1 MDVPATSRRPVNE
14 FELEVFNTVCPLF
27 CYFMCILENIF
38 SLRRLRNFLIY
49 LCLAALPSLL
59 MAQSRR
65 DSLENE
71 FKKQSSDS
79 VKVRIL
85 IKLAYEYQYVDL
97 KKAKSLA
104 EDAITIAQRNDLRAG
119 ESHAHETL
127 GALYTLSGDYITA
140 LRHDNKAYEIFSALN
155 DSIGLASIYNSIG
168 DDYFDIGEYDESYHY
183 YTQAYKISK
192 QKGDSLLMTISVHNW
207 GRVFKE
213 LGQFDAAMDKLLI
226 SQKLSEQ
233 INDEEGLP
241 YSLDEIGDIQLRKQE
256 YDAALSTL
264 TRSLRLTRKMNI
276 QILEPRTL
284 TKLAVIHLAK
294 GNYDKALAYYDSTS
308 FLHEKTNN
316 ELGNAEVDLG
326 KAKVYAE
333 QNKLDAAIASVEK
346 SLAIARK
353 LNARTLEAE
362 CFSQFTKLWEKK
374 GDYQRS
380 LQYLKQ
386 YKQLEDS
393 LFSHDMQQKLLRE
406 QVLFETE
413 HKDTQIAALK
423 SQQDAIDEQ
432 LKKQEFIRN
441 ILVVVMALSVI
452 LLATVYR
459 SGQRRR
465 QINKLLLQHQEETE
479 RRSEELERLNQVKDK
494 FFSIISHDLRS
505 PINALSG
512 LLDLLD
518 KGAIRP
524 DELPM
529 HISELKTR
537 FNHTR
542 TLLNNLLD
550 WTLLQM
556 DKLNLQ
562 PTRIDLHKIVDENIQ
577 LLSGMQNKQI
587 RMINNIPLLAIAHAD
602 SNTTNLVFRNLMTN
616 AIKFTNDGGEVLING
631 EQRDGQWLI
640 SVKDNGIGMNNDVLK
655 ILFDKTAPYTTRG
668 TANEKGTGLGLILCK
683 EFVEKNG
690 GKIWVESAEGRGS
703 IFYFTLPKAS

>member
-1 MDVPATSRRPVNE
+1 MFIVET
-14 FELEVFNTVCPLF
+14 
-27 CYFMCILENIF
+27 IF
-38 SLRRLRNFLIY
+38 SLKRLRNLPICIY
-49 LCLAALPSLL
+49 LVLLPSLM
-59 MAQSRR
+59 MAQSER
-65 DSLENE
+65 DSLEKE
-71 FKKQSSDS
+71 LKKETSDS

-85 IKLAYEYQYVDL
+85 IRLAYEYQYTDL

-104 EDAITIAQRNDLRAG
+104 EDAIELAQKNNLPRG
-119 ESHAHETL
+119 ESYAHETL

-140 LRHDNKAYEIFSALN
+140 LKHDNKAFEVFSGLK
-155 DSIGLASIYNSIG
+155 DSLGLASIYNSIG
-168 DDYFDIGEYDESYHY
+168 DDYFDIGEYDEAYHY

-192 QKGDSLLMTISVHNW
+192 LKGDSLLMTISVHNW

-226 SQKLSEQ
+226 SQDLSEQ
-233 INDEEGLP
+233 IDDEEGLP

-264 TRSLRLTRKMNI
+264 TRSLALTRKLNI

-284 TKLAVIHLAK
+284 TKLAVINLAK
-294 GNYDKALAYYDSTS
+294 GNYDNALAYYDSTNA
-308 FLHEKTNN
+308 LHQKTNN
-316 ELGNAEVDLG
+316 ELGSAEVEFG
-326 KAKVYAE
+326 RARVYAE
-333 QNKLDAAIASVEK
+333 QGKLDNAIQSVEK
-346 SLAIARK
+346 ALGIARK

-362 CFSQFTKLWEKK
+362 CFSELTKLFERK
-374 GDYQRS
+374 GDYRQS

-465 QINKLLLQHQEETE
+465 QINTLLLQHQDEMEK
-479 RRSEELERLNQVKDK
+479 RSEELERLNQVKDK

-518 KGAIRP
+518 KGAVKAE
-524 DELPM
+524 ELPM
-529 HISELKTR
+529 HISELKVR

-562 PTRIDLHKIVDENIQ
+562 PTRIDLHKIVEENIQ
-577 LLSGMQNKQI
+577 LLVAVQTKKI
-587 RMINNIPLLAIAHAD
+587 RLTNNIPILALAYAD
-602 SNTTNLVFRNLMTN
+602 SNTINLVFRNLITN
-616 AIKFTNDGGEVLING
+616 AIKFTNDGGEVLIG
-631 EQRDGQWLI
+631 AVIRDNQWFI
-640 SVKDNGIGMNNDVLK
+640 SVKDNGIGMPSDVLK

-690 GKIWVESAEGRGS
+690 GKIWVESTEGKGS
-703 IFYFTLPKAS
+703 TFHFTLPKAN

>member
-1 MDVPATSRRPVNE
+1 
-14 FELEVFNTVCPLF
+14 
-27 CYFMCILENIF
+27 MCILENIF
-38 SLRRLRNFLIY
+38 SVRRLRTPLIY
-49 LCLAALPSLL
+49 ICLLMPLSL
-59 MAQSRR
+59 MAQSRI
-65 DSLENE
+65 DSLEKE
-71 FKKQSSDS
+71 LQKQPSDS
-79 VKVRIL
+79 IKVRIY
-85 IKLAYEYQYVDL
+85 IRLAHQYQYIDL
-97 KKAKSLA
+97 NKAKSLA
-104 EDAITIAQRNDLRAG
+104 ENAISVAQKNDLKIG
-119 ESHAHETL
+119 ESYAHETL

-140 LRHDNKAYEIFSALN
+140 LKHDNKAFEIFSLRK
-155 DSIGLASIYNSIG
+155 DSLGLASIYNSIG
-168 DDYFDIGEYDESYHY
+168 DDYFDIGEYDEAYHY

-192 QKGDSLLMTISVHNW
+192 SKGDSLLMTISVHNW

-233 INDEEGLP
+233 IDDEEGLP

-264 TRSLRLTRKMNI
+264 TRALRLTRELNI

-284 TKLAVIHLAK
+284 TKLAVIHLHK
-294 GNYDKALAYYDSTS
+294 NSFDKALAYYDSTNQ
-308 FLHEKTNN
+308 LHIKTNN
-316 ELGNAEVDLG
+316 ELGSAEVELG
-326 KAKVYAE
+326 KAKVYAQ
-333 QNKLDAAIASVEK
+333 QNRLDAALQSVEK
-346 SLAIARK
+346 SLTIARK

-362 CFSQFTKLWEKK
+362 CFNQFTMLWEKK

-413 HKDTQIAALK
+413 HKDTQIAALR
-423 SQQDAIDEQ
+423 SQQGAIDEQ
-432 LKKQEFIRN
+432 LKRQEFIRN

-465 QINKLLLQHQEETE
+465 QINTLLLQHQEEME

-524 DELPM
+524 EELPQ
-529 HISELKTR
+529 HVGELKVR

-562 PTRIDLHKIVDENIQ
+562 PTKIDLHKIVEENIQ
-577 LLSGMQNKQI
+577 LLGAVQTKKI
-587 RMINNIPLLAIAHAD
+587 KLTNNIPPLALAYAD
-602 SNTTNLVFRNLMTN
+602 SNTINLVMRNLMTN
-616 AIKFTNDGGEVLING
+616 ATKFTNDGGDVVIDAQPKDN
-631 EQRDGQWLI
+631 QWLV
-640 SVKDNGIGMNNDVLK
+640 SVRDNGIGMNHDVLK

-683 EFVEKNG
+683 EFVEKNS
-690 GKIWVESAEGRGS
+690 GKIWVESTEGKGS
-703 IFYFTLPKAS
+703 TFYFTLPKAS